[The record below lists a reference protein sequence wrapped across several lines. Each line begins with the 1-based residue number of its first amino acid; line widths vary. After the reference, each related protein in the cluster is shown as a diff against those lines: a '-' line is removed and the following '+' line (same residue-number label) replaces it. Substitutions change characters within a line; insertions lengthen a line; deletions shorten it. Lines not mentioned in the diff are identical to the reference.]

1 MRLDPDIELTGP
13 THLTPGP
20 QNVVGD
26 TQNNGLVTHS
36 AVKYREQDGL
46 LSSCTAGVTE
56 VPLHLLRRGFSARC
70 GPEDV
75 KHAQVLVEAFEK
87 LPPIIVHRRSMAVID
102 GNHRV
107 LAAVILKRSTI
118 SAIFFDGDDDEAYV
132 EAVRHNVAHG
142 RPLNIQERER
152 AACRL
157 ITTHPDW
164 SDRRISE
171 VCGLAPQTVARRR
184 RSATVPTDQLSRV
197 GRDGKS
203 RPTDPA
209 AVRLYVAELLAARPT
224 ASTREIALAAGSSE
238 ATVRDVRERLR
249 QGKSPLPLAQ
259 SRHRTCP
266 EPGAPPPDFPPQA
279 RWSEDTA
286 LRSTPSGR
294 DFGVWFDGRTIDDQD
309 WQPHVESLP
318 LNRLPLIAA
327 EARRR
332 AECWTRLSEA
342 LGKRVRN
349 SPRR

>member
-1 MRLDPDIELTGP
+1 MRLKPDMELVGP
-13 THLTPGP
+13 VSHTRGP
-20 QNVVGD
+20 QD
-26 TQNNGLVTHS
+26 LERTPSTESMTRPTLPS
-36 AVKYREQDGL
+36 REQEEL
-46 LSSCTAGVTE
+46 RPRTAGVTE
-56 VPLHLLRRGFSARC
+56 VPLESLRRGFSART

-75 KHAQVLVEAFEK
+75 RHAQILVEAFAY
-87 LPPIIVHRRSMAVID
+87 LPPVVVHRKSMAVID

-107 LAAVILKRSTI
+107 LAARMLKRPTI
-118 SAIFFDGDDDEAYV
+118 PAVFFDGDEDEAYV

-142 RPLNIQERER
+142 RPLNLQERER
-152 AACRL
+152 AASHL
-157 ITTHPDW
+157 IATHPDW

-184 RSATVPTDQLSRV
+184 RSATVPNGQLSRV

-224 ASTREIALAAGSSE
+224 ASLREIAVTAGSSE

-249 QGKSPLPLAQ
+249 QGESPLPRTQ
-259 SRHRTCP
+259 SEHHRCSRP
-266 EPGAPPPDFPPQA
+266 SDPPAALGGQA
-279 RWSEDTA
+279 CWSEDTA
-286 LRSTPSGR
+286 LRSTPSGK
-294 DFGVWFDGRTIDDQD
+294 DFGEWFDGRAVDDRD
-309 WQPHVESLP
+309 WERHVETLP
-318 LNRLPLIAA
+318 LSRLPLLAE

-332 AECWTRLSEA
+332 ADCWARLAEA